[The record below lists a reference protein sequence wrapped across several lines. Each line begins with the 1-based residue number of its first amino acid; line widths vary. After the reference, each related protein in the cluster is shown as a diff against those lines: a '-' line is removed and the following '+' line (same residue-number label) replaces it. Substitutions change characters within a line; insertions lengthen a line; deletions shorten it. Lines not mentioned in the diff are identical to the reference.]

1 VAEDVGLLQDS
12 STAVVAGMLAMWAK
26 VQVIIPV
33 LDLVE
38 LVGKLVV
45 VGDGLSAVLA
55 AVLVPAVV
63 GQPAQVMKLWAIRA
77 V

>member
-1 VAEDVGLLQDS
+1 VGLLQDS

-63 GQPAQVMKLWAIRA
+63 DQPVQVMKLWAMR
-77 V
+77 VV

>member
-45 VGDGLSAVLA
+45 VGDGLLAVLA